1 MRNQL
6 IEIQYEA
13 MKEIDVEAKIK
24 FCKFKSCMLMKI
36 WKMTFLTINFP
47 NFSPYES

>member
-36 WKMTFLTINFP
+36 WKMTFLTINFQ